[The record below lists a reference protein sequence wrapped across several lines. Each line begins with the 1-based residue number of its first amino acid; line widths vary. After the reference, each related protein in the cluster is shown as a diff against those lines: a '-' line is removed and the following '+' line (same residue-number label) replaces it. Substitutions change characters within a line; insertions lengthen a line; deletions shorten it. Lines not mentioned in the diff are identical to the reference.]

1 MILTSSKL
9 DEKDTREMT
18 NKLKEVDGV
27 KSVLNLENLVPEN
40 VPLEALPD
48 QALEVLKSDKWELTL
63 AVSEYKTASDEIAKQ
78 ITEIGEIIKSYDETS
93 LLIGE
98 SSLTQDMINLTSSDF
113 QVVNTISIIAIFIII
128 AIVTRSLSLPVI
140 LITVIEFA
148 IFVNLAISYYTGT
161 SLSFIAPICISTI
174 QLGATV
180 DYAILMTTR
189 YKRERLAGKD
199 KKLAAKIALKTSIP
213 SIIVSG
219 AVLFAATIGVA
230 VYSRADMISSLTML
244 MARGAIISIFAVPMF
259 LPALLILADPLI
271 IRTTIGMKK
280 LTKGTKNE
288 KKLKV

>member
-1 MILTSSKL
+1 
-9 DEKDTREMT
+9 MT

-189 YKRERLAGKD
+189 YNRERLNGKD
-199 KKLAAKIALKTSIP
+199 KKAAAKEALVTSIP
-213 SIIVSG
+213 SILVSG
-219 AVLFAATIGVA
+219 TVLFAATIGVA
-230 VYSRADMISSLTML
+230 VYSRANLISSLCML
-244 MARGAIISIFAVPMF
+244 LARGAVISIIVVPTVLAPMLMF
-259 LPALLILADPLI
+259 FDPLI
-271 IRTTIGMKK
+271 IRTTVGMKK
-280 LTKGTKNE
+280 LVKGAKQ
-288 KKLKV
+288 